1 MKQQTRRTFV
11 KSCAATGL
19 VGTFG
24 IVARAEAGPGD
35 AYPGWKPGEMDLHFV
50 YTGCGENMFYRLP
63 DGTAILNDTGD
74 FYRPRDLRHVPLLP
88 SPDRLGGEWMSR
100 YVRRVYP
107 EKTID
112 YLMFSHWH
120 ADHIGHAAF
129 DVPETPGA
137 AYRFKTFAD
146 GTRGNGFLC
155 VAQDFGFR
163 RYFDHQFPARGMYK
177 TQDRS
182 MGLLAPWVDEQ
193 RKKGLVCEPF
203 QVGALNQI
211 ALQRD
216 PGKYPNFSIRNICAN
231 GRLWDGKGGV
241 HDYAAEHVART
252 GKDRVSQNLL
262 SMAYVIQYGK
272 FRYFTGGDVSER
284 LKRADGSTI
293 DYEELVGRSAGP
305 VTVCKM
311 NHHGCSNAMSEG
323 FVRAVR
329 AQAYVSCIWCPGQVH
344 EVTLSRMAS
353 REIHPDF
360 DPLILPNLMPQCQA
374 EKYRDRDFMRNIA
387 TRGAAHVVVKVLP
400 GGDAYRIYLLEARD
414 ESMRI
419 IGRFDRRA

>member
-1 MKQQTRRTFV
+1 MKQTRRTFV
-11 KSCAATGL
+11 KACAAAG
-19 VGTFG
+19 VAGSFG
-24 IVARAEAGPGD
+24 IIGRAEASTGD
-35 AYPGWKPGEMDLHFV
+35 VYPGWKPGEMDLHFV

-74 FYRPRDLRHVPLLP
+74 FYRPRDLKHIPLLP
-88 SPDRLGGEWMSR
+88 SSDRLGGEWMSR
-100 YVRRVYP
+100 YVQRVYP

-112 YLMFSHWH
+112 YLIFTHWH
-120 ADHIGHAAF
+120 GDHIGQARF
-129 DVPETPGA
+129 NTPETPGA
-137 AYRFKTFAD
+137 AFRFKVLAD
-146 GTRGNGFLC
+146 GTRGNGFMC

-163 RYFDHQFPARGMYK
+163 RYLDHQYPERG
-177 TQDRS
+177 THHSEDPTTIA
-182 MGLLAPWVDEQ
+182 LVDPWLEKQ
-193 RKKGLVCEPF
+193 RKKGLVCERF
-203 QVGALNQI
+203 DVGALNQI

-216 PGKYPNFSIRNICAN
+216 PGKYPGFSIRNICSN

-241 HDYAAEHVART
+241 HDYAAEHVAKT

-262 SMAYVIQYGK
+262 SLAYVIQYGK
-272 FRYFTGGDVSER
+272 FRYFMGGDVSEK

-323 FVRAVR
+323 FVRAVH

-374 EKYRDRDFMRNIA
+374 EKYKDRDFMRNIA

-419 IGRFDRRA
+419 LARFDRRA